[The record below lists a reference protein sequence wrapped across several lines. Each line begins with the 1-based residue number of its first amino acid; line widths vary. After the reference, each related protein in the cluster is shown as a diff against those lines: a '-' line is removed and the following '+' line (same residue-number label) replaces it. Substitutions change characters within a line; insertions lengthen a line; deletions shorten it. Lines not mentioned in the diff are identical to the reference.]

1 VTVTVDVAIA
11 TYRRSMVLCDTL
23 EQILRLPS
31 QPDRVIVADQTEHL
45 DPQAYKRLSDIR
57 QDKRITYLHVERPNI
72 PGAMNRAL
80 KESSSEII
88 IFLDDDVLIE
98 SDLVGCYRR
107 AFSETGADIIV
118 GQIVQPWQERLPPE
132 SSAFV
137 DGREIDPDAFLFNS
151 AVRRPIE
158 RIMAT
163 NFAVK
168 RKKVLGI
175 GGFDENFV
183 RVAYRFEAEFSE
195 RALAYGLKIFFE
207 PSASIRH
214 LRVGAGGTRS
224 YGEHLRTAKPAHT
237 VGQYYYLLRSRTG
250 HKISR
255 ILSNPFKAISTRHH
269 LSRPWWIPATLA
281 AELLGFLWAC
291 GLYLR
296 GGKYAVDKQ
305 S

>member
-1 VTVTVDVAIA
+1 MST
-11 TYRRSMVLCDTL
+11 R
-23 EQILRLPS
+23 
-31 QPDRVIVADQTEHL
+31 PDKVIVVDQTEEY
-45 DPQAYKRLSDIR
+45 DRQTATRLQTICKAGAVDWVRVSP
-57 QDKRITYLHVERPNI
+57 PNI
-72 PGAMNRAL
+72 PAAMNRAL
-80 KESSSEII
+80 MESHSGIVL
-88 IFLDDDVLIE
+88 FLDDDVLIDT
-98 SDLVGCYRR
+98 DLVGCYRR

-118 GQIVQPWQERLPPE
+118 GQIVQPWQKRLPPE
-132 SSAFV
+132 TSAYI
-137 DGREIDPDAFLFNS
+137 DGRENDPDAFLFNS
-151 AVRRPIE
+151 AFRRPIE

-168 RKKVLGI
+168 RSKVLGI

-195 RALAYGLKIFFE
+195 RALASGLRIYFE

-224 YGEHLRTAKPAHT
+224 YGEHLRTARPSHA

-250 HKISR
+250 HKVSR

-269 LSRPWWIPATLA
+269 LSRPWWIPATLV
-281 AELLGFLWAC
+281 AELLGFVWAC
-291 GLYLR
+291 GLYIR
-296 GGKYAVDKQ
+296 GVRYAVDKQ